1 MSSIPLLFVAGVLL
15 ISLTLYVLT
24 GGADYGGGVW
34 DLLATG
40 PRKLKQREFIA
51 HAIGPIWE
59 ADHVWLILV
68 VVILFTGFPA
78 AFSAIMTAL
87 NLPITL
93 MLVGIVLR
101 GSAFSFRSY
110 GAGDARTR
118 REWGRIFAIASLI
131 TPLLLGITIGAI
143 ASGRVPEAPQHLSD
157 FVTPWLAPFGLS
169 VGIFAL
175 VMFAYLSAT
184 YATCEL
190 DDPEHGDSE
199 LCEDF
204 RWRAI
209 AGAIATGVM
218 AGAVLL
224 LSINGAPRIWQ
235 GLTHRVWTWPLIWAA
250 TVLALTALYGL
261 RTRRYKIARFCAA
274 SEVTLIL
281 WGWALHNSPIW
292 WCPMSLFT
300 GRRRPRSRSICS
312 PARS

>member
-1 MSSIPLLFVAGVLL
+1 MSSLPLLFVGGVLL

-78 AFSAIMTAL
+78 AFAAIMTSL

-118 REWGRIFAIASLI
+118 RKWGRIFAIASSI

-143 ASGRVPEAPQHLSD
+143 ASGRVPETPQQLSD
-157 FVTPWLAPFGLS
+157 FVTPWLTPFCVS

-175 VMFAYLSAT
+175 VMFAYLCAT

-190 DDPEHGDSE
+190 DDPEHDDAE

-204 RWRAI
+204 RVRAI
-209 AGAIATGVM
+209 ASAIATGVM

-224 LSINGAPRIWQ
+224 LSIDGAPRIWQ
-235 GLTHRVWTWPLIWAA
+235 GLTHRVWTCGNSS
-250 TVLALTALYGL
+250 VS
-261 RTRRYKIARFCAA
+261 A
-274 SEVTLIL
+274 S
-281 WGWALHNSPIW
+281 N
-292 WCPMSLFT
+292 
-300 GRRRPRSRSICS
+300 
-312 PARS
+312 

>member
-1 MSSIPLLFVAGVLL
+1 MSSLPLLFVGSVLL

-40 PRKLKQREFIA
+40 PRKLKQRQFIE

-78 AFSAIMTAL
+78 AFAAIMTSL

-110 GAGDARTR
+110 GAGDAHTR

-131 TPLLLGITIGAI
+131 TPLLLGVTIGAI
-143 ASGRVPEAPQHLSD
+143 ASGRIPGRPHLFSD
-157 FVTPWLAPFGLS
+157 FITSWFTSFCLS

-175 VMFAYLSAT
+175 VLFAYLSAT

-190 DDPEHGDSE
+190 DDPEHDDE
-199 LCEDF
+199 DLCEDF
-204 RWRAI
+204 RVRAI
-209 AGAIATGVM
+209 ASAIAAGVM

-224 LSINGAPRIWQ
+224 LSIDGAPRIWL
-235 GLTHRVWTWPLIWAA
+235 GFTHRIWTWPVIWQRPFWHWRHSMLCGRGA
-250 TVLALTALYGL
+250 TKL
-261 RTRRYKIARFCAA
+261 RASTLRAR
-274 SEVTLIL
+274 L
-281 WGWALHNSPIW
+281 G
-292 WCPMSLFT
+292 
-300 GRRRPRSRSICS
+300 
-312 PARS
+312 